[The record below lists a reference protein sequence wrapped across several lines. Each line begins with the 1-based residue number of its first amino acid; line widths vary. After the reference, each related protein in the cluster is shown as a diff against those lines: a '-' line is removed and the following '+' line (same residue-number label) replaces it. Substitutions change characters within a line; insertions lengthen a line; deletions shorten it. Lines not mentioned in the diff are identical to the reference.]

1 MKREK
6 KNAKQVKTI
15 TWKSLKPL
23 PPEEVD
29 EMFPVA
35 KLIDNGCESDT
46 QQVRIFWLVSDAKKT
61 LESYTHSHTWNAI
74 QIEICV
80 SDSTR
85 EKVSFISTSRGLSVF
100 NAKEPFRV
108 LLQARAAPLRG
119 EEGQRVGR
127 LFLYDGPCVAI

>member
-35 KLIDNGCESDT
+35 KLIGNSCESDT
-46 QQVRIFWLVSDAKKT
+46 QQVLVCPKNCD
-61 LESYTHSHTWNAI
+61 Y
-74 QIEICV
+74 
-80 SDSTR
+80 
-85 EKVSFISTSRGLSVF
+85 
-100 NAKEPFRV
+100 
-108 LLQARAAPLRG
+108 LLQA
-119 EEGQRVGR
+119 
-127 LFLYDGPCVAI
+127 FLHFFL

>member
-35 KLIDNGCESDT
+35 KLLDNGCESEP
-46 QQVRIFWLVSDAKKT
+46 QQV
-61 LESYTHSHTWNAI
+61 
-74 QIEICV
+74 
-80 SDSTR
+80 
-85 EKVSFISTSRGLSVF
+85 
-100 NAKEPFRV
+100 
-108 LLQARAAPLRG
+108 
-119 EEGQRVGR
+119 
-127 LFLYDGPCVAI
+127 LFCPQ

>member
-46 QQVRIFWLVSDAKKT
+46 QQVRTGMSKKFSDY
-61 LESYTHSHTWNAI
+61 S
-74 QIEICV
+74 
-80 SDSTR
+80 
-85 EKVSFISTSRGLSVF
+85 
-100 NAKEPFRV
+100 
-108 LLQARAAPLRG
+108 ARW
-119 EEGQRVGR
+119 V
-127 LFLYDGPCVAI
+127 